1 MKILLKSMAIVSS
14 LISALH
20 AMESPSNNIENCPK
34 EIRTRIL
41 TEAVKDNYVNLN
53 FTNFLQR
60 VLSLKEVCK
69 EWNEIIDKDFVHDAM
84 HLVCKQICP
93 EFLNGKLIYRPV
105 VGSDEGMIEL
115 LISKLWNPLRG
126 TFDLSGC
133 GDTYNYLSISTG
145 YRKGK
150 RAENASKVE
159 IWFAPRVLIEKELNT
174 TAKHFQEIF
183 PSNWNESAPVGM
195 FWTWGG
201 WENRSDNF
209 DYLTTESMDNLS
221 KIDLYKNWKK
231 SVGMR
236 CAHPHGGWVW
246 AVAARG
252 ISCSFCELK

>member
-1 MKILLKSMAIVSS
+1 MKISLKSMAIVSS
-14 LISALH
+14 LIAGLH
-20 AMESPSNNIENCPK
+20 AMESDPNNIKSCPE
-34 EIRTRIL
+34 EISRMFL
-41 TEAVKDNYVNLN
+41 TETLTKDYVNVNLN
-53 FTNFLQR
+53 FKNFLEG
-60 VLSLKEVCK
+60 VISLKEVCK
-69 EWNEIIDKDFVHDAM
+69 EWNKIIDKDFVHNAM
-84 HLVCKQICP
+84 LLACKQICP

-145 YRKGK
+145 YRIGK

-183 PSNWNESAPVGM
+183 PGNWNESAPVGM

-201 WENRSDNF
+201 WAADDHDM
-209 DYLTTESMDNLS
+209 DYLTTENMDNLS
-221 KIDLYKNWKK
+221 KIDLFENWKK
-231 SVGMR
+231 AIPLGRAGV
-236 CAHPHGGWVW
+236 
-246 AVAARG
+246 RG
-252 ISCSFCELK
+252 TGRGFHVHFVN